1 MSLMYL
7 ARKYLRPVVRAA
19 SETIVRHSSV
29 MARLTAI
36 QHEVLCDHV
45 DLSRPD
51 ATPADAALRGVVE
64 LIIPC
69 ATPAAE
75 LIRVGADHDG
85 GYVMANDFRDVVL
98 LSMGVGWDDSWEAHA
113 LQLGAKK
120 CLQFDHTVRRPPRRL
135 PRTKHVRLAIAE
147 SNSSC
152 STDLASILAR
162 DDLRPD
168 DPLVTKMDIEGSEW
182 DVLASAPDEFYRRCR
197 QLVVELHEFRR
208 LVEPGWAATATDALS
223 RVREH
228 MVPIHVHANN
238 AVNLARLGNLAI
250 PDAIEVTFVGRDSI
264 AGSRRTDRIHSHL
277 DRPSDAR
284 IPEVSLEGLLAV
296 PR

>member
-1 MSLMYL
+1 
-7 ARKYLRPVVRAA
+7 
-19 SETIVRHSSV
+19 

-36 QHEVLCDHV
+36 QHEVLSDYV
-45 DLSRPD
+45 DLSRPA
-51 ATPADAALRGVVE
+51 ATRADEALRGVVE

-69 ATPAAE
+69 ATPSSE

-85 GYVMANDFRDVVL
+85 GYVMANDFRDTVL

-147 SNSSC
+147 FGSSG

-162 DDLRPD
+162 DDVGHD
-168 DPLVTKMDIEGSEW
+168 DVLVAKMDIEGSEW
-182 DVLASAPDEFYRRCR
+182 GVLASAPTEFFRRCR

-208 LVEPGWAATATDALS
+208 LVEPGWAATAMDALQ

-228 MVPIHVHANN
+228 MVPIHIHANN
-238 AVNLARLGNLAI
+238 AVNLQRLGNLAM
-250 PDAIEVTFVGRDSI
+250 PDAIEVSFVSRECV
-264 AGSRRTDRIHSHL
+264 AASRRPDRIRSHL

-296 PR
+296 IR